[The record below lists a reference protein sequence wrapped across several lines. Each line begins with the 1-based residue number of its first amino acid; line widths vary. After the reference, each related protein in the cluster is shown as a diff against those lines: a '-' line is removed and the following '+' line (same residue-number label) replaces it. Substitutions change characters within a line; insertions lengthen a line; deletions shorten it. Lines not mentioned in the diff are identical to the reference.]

1 METIYLKDI
10 WPKKSEVD
18 KIIEKSVKNEM
29 YKKNYKTI
37 FNGDDNWKKLTLI
50 IRQPINGPC
59 RQHT

>member
-1 METIYLKDI
+1 MA
-10 WPKKSEVD
+10 KKSEVD

-29 YKKNYKTI
+29 YKKNYETI
-37 FNGDDNWKKLTLI
+37 FNGDDNWKKKLTLI